1 MRRRG
6 FLAVL
11 AVLAVLPVLAAPG
24 GLELVKPRRARFEE
38 VGDAVLMTVDLPELL
53 LTRDGDAMASLES
66 AFRTRLDFEI
76 TLHRAG
82 HGEAI
87 EHRRV
92 IVFIQWDP
100 WKERYMVET
109 READRPATRRYFAG
123 RDDAIVAA
131 VRLDRV
137 RIARAGALERGPKAV
152 YHATV
157 VGQRNRI
164 EKGLLSPEDGDG
176 DGRGQG
182 RDLSVFS
189 RWVGIFIRATQSA
202 EKTVAIKTSPA
213 FYLVPR

>member
-6 FLAVL
+6 FLAL
-11 AVLAVLPVLAAPG
+11 ALATPVMAAPG

-53 LTRDGDAMASLES
+53 LTRDADAMASLES

-76 TLHRAG
+76 ALHRTG
-82 HGEAI
+82 QSEAI
-87 EHRRV
+87 ERRRV
-92 IVFIQWDP
+92 VVFIQWDP

-109 READRPATRRYFAG
+109 KEADRTATRRYFVG

-137 RIARAGALERGPKAV
+137 RIASVATLERGPKAI
-152 YHATV
+152 YYATV

-164 EKGLLSPEDGDG
+164 EKGLLSPEDGDS

-202 EKTVAIKTSPA
+202 EKTVAIKTNPA

>member
-6 FLAVL
+6 FVLLAL
-11 AVLAVLPVLAAPG
+11 ATPMMAAAG
-24 GLELVKPRRARFEE
+24 GLELVKSRRARFEE
-38 VGDAVLMTVDLPELL
+38 VGDAVLMTLDLPELL
-53 LTRDGDAMASLES
+53 LTRDVDAMASLES

-76 TLHRAG
+76 SLYRSG
-82 HGEAI
+82 QSEVI
-87 EHRRV
+87 EQRRV
-92 IVFIQWDP
+92 VVFIQWDP

-109 READRPATRRYFAG
+109 KEAERAATRRYFAG
-123 RDDAIVAA
+123 RDEAIVAA
-131 VRLDRV
+131 CRLDRV
-137 RIARAGALERGPKAV
+137 RVGRASALERGPRSA
-152 YHATV
+152 YHTTV

-189 RWVGIFIRATQSA
+189 RWIGIFIRATQSA

-213 FYLVPR
+213 FYLVAR